1 MAGYYLMAM
10 EIKPGLPVVNRDV
23 SGSSKSGT
31 PSDGATVRRD
41 SSSVTLTNEAG
52 DLLVAEDKLASHS
65 AVDQV
70 RVGELRQRL
79 EEGSFESNPVKI
91 ASKLIEQEIDLLS
104 R

>member
-1 MAGYYLMAM
+1 MAM

-23 SGSSKSGT
+23 SGSSRNVTSEVA
-31 PSDGATVRRD
+31 SVRKD
-41 SSSVTLTNEAG
+41 SASVTLTNEAG
-52 DLLVAEDKLASHS
+52 DLLVAEDKLALYS
-65 AVDQV
+65 AVDEV
-70 RVGELRQRL
+70 KVGDLRQRL

>member
-1 MAGYYLMAM
+1 MAM

-23 SGSSKSGT
+23 SGSSRNVTS
-31 PSDGATVRRD
+31 SEVASVRKD
-41 SSSVTLTNEAG
+41 SASVTLTNEAG
-52 DLLVAEDKLASHS
+52 DLLVAEDKLALYS
-65 AVDQV
+65 AVDEV
-70 RVGELRQRL
+70 KVGDLRQRL

>member
-23 SGSSKSGT
+23 SGSSRNVTSEVA
-31 PSDGATVRRD
+31 SVRKD
-41 SSSVTLTNEAG
+41 SASVTLTNEAG
-52 DLLVAEDKLASHS
+52 DLLVAEDKLALYS
-65 AVDQV
+65 AVDEV
-70 RVGELRQRL
+70 KVGDLRQRL

>member
-23 SGSSKSGT
+23 SGSSRNVTSEVA
-31 PSDGATVRRD
+31 SVRKD
-41 SSSVTLTNEAG
+41 SASVTLTNEAG
-52 DLLVAEDKLASHS
+52 DLLVAEDKLALYS
-65 AVDQV
+65 AVDEV
-70 RVGELRQRL
+70 KVGDPRQRL